1 MLDQTTSYRRCR
13 FAHTTRTA
21 NARAESSAGRA
32 GAAPGPAA
40 ASATATAAATRMPVV
55 IARRGTPRSCARC
68 QAPSGT
74 PDRKAGETSNRDPPE
89 VRGRDLRLPPG
100 RLPCY
105 ASDWRQVVTLRTRL
119 DHLRTH
125 ETDSRPKTGPERGW

>member
-1 MLDQTTSYRRCR
+1 MLDQTTSYRPCR

-32 GAAPGPAA
+32 GAAPEPAA
-40 ASATATAAATRMPVV
+40 ASATATAAATHTQILRPLSSALGNAGPKGGRNEQPGP
-55 IARRGTPRSCARC
+55 ARGPGSRP
-68 QAPSGT
+68 
-74 PDRKAGETSNRDPPE
+74 
-89 VRGRDLRLPPG
+89 RLPPG

-125 ETDSRPKTGPERGW
+125 ETDSRPKAGPVRGWTSGRWCP